1 MKIERERV
9 DFWAIDENRVS
20 VVIIK
25 MILNYVNKRLWCLEK
40 KFSWLLELFRVG
52 VRGSQ

>member
-20 VVIIK
+20 VVIIDTK
-25 MILNYVNKRLWCLEK
+25 LCKQKTSMVFGKEIFLASRVIQ
-40 KFSWLLELFRVG
+40 SW
-52 VRGSQ
+52 S